1 MKKSSI
7 IGVLILCFTFWGK
20 AQVRN
25 EIRVPD
31 PEGYRTLKCDFH
43 IHTVFSDGLVWPT
56 VRVDEA
62 YREGLDAIAL
72 TEHLEY
78 RPHRQDI
85 IASHNRSYEIAEKTA
100 RNNQVILIRGSEIT
114 RPMAPG
120 HFNAIFLS
128 DCDALEQKEYMDS
141 FKAARRQNAFIFWNH
156 PGWDRQQPDTT
167 LWWNEH
173 TRLYEE
179 GYMQGIEVANGKKYS
194 PEAQRWCMEKKL
206 TMIGTSDIHQP
217 IQTDIDFARGQ
228 HRTMTF
234 VFVRIRKSVGCE
246 NTFEKDLTT
255 HTALII
261 ELWHVADELI
271 RRLRK
276 AGFKGHTLTLKIK
289 FHDFTQKTR
298 SISVG
303 HELYTMKE
311 ILPLAKQL
319 LAGLQLTHYR
329 IRLMGLTVSNPVSSP
344 DDPEQG
350 IPTQLEIN
358 F

>member
-7 IGVLILCFTFWGK
+7 IGVLILCFAFWGK

-120 HFNAIFLS
+120 HFNAIFLN
-128 DCDALEQKEYMDS
+128 DCDALEL
-141 FKAARRQNAFIFWNH
+141 
-156 PGWDRQQPDTT
+156 P
-167 LWWNEH
+167 
-173 TRLYEE
+173 
-179 GYMQGIEVANGKKYS
+179 
-194 PEAQRWCMEKKL
+194 
-206 TMIGTSDIHQP
+206 MIGTSDIHQP

-234 VFVRIRKSVGCE
+234 VFVRERSAEGIREALLHRRTAVYMDEKVIAE
-246 NTFEKDLTT
+246 EQWLKELFEKSIDIEDIKRNEKSIVITLKNNSDLTF
-255 HTALII
+255 H
-261 ELWHVADELI
+261 
-271 RRLRK
+271 
-276 AGFKGHTLTLKIK
+276 LK
-289 FHDFTQKTR
+289 KTR
-298 SISVG
+298 HNPGLVYFR
-303 HELYTMKE
+303 EYTIQPQCRHRIE
-311 ILPLAKQL
+311 
-319 LAGLQLTHYR
+319 
-329 IRLMGLTVSNPVSSP
+329 IRLENNIQGGDINFAITNLYAAPNKGLTYSYKV
-344 DDPEQG
+344 
-350 IPTQLEIN
+350 
-358 F
+358 

>member
-7 IGVLILCFTFWGK
+7 IGVLILCFAFWGK

-128 DCDALEQKEYMDS
+128 DCDALEQK
-141 FKAARRQNAFIFWNH
+141 
-156 PGWDRQQPDTT
+156 
-167 LWWNEH
+167 
-173 TRLYEE
+173 
-179 GYMQGIEVANGKKYS
+179 
-194 PEAQRWCMEKKL
+194 
-206 TMIGTSDIHQP
+206 
-217 IQTDIDFARGQ
+217 DIDRAAKIVQSSTPAKCIHFLESSGLGP
-228 HRTMTF
+228 
-234 VFVRIRKSVGCE
+234 S
-246 NTFEKDLTT
+246 TT
-255 HTALII
+255 RY
-261 ELWHVADELI
+261 D
-271 RRLRK
+271 
-276 AGFKGHTLTLKIK
+276 
-289 FHDFTQKTR
+289 
-298 SISVG
+298 
-303 HELYTMKE
+303 
-311 ILPLAKQL
+311 PL
-319 LAGLQLTHYR
+319 
-329 IRLMGLTVSNPVSSP
+329 V
-344 DDPEQG
+344 E
-350 IPTQLEIN
+350 
-358 F
+358 

>member
-120 HFNAIFLS
+120 HFNAIFLN
-128 DCDALEQKEYMDS
+128 DCDALEL
-141 FKAARRQNAFIFWNH
+141 
-156 PGWDRQQPDTT
+156 P
-167 LWWNEH
+167 
-173 TRLYEE
+173 
-179 GYMQGIEVANGKKYS
+179 
-194 PEAQRWCMEKKL
+194 
-206 TMIGTSDIHQP
+206 MIGTSDIHQP

-234 VFVRIRKSVGCE
+234 VFVRERSAEGIREALLHRRTAVYMDEKVIAE
-246 NTFEKDLTT
+246 EQWLKELFEKSIDIEDIKRNEKSIVITLKNNSDLTF
-255 HTALII
+255 H
-261 ELWHVADELI
+261 
-271 RRLRK
+271 
-276 AGFKGHTLTLKIK
+276 LK
-289 FHDFTQKTR
+289 KTR
-298 SISVG
+298 HNPGLVYFR
-303 HELYTMKE
+303 EYTIQPQCRHRIE
-311 ILPLAKQL
+311 
-319 LAGLQLTHYR
+319 
-329 IRLMGLTVSNPVSSP
+329 IRLENNIQGGDINFEIPNLYAAPNKGLTYSYKV
-344 DDPEQG
+344 
-350 IPTQLEIN
+350 
-358 F
+358 

>member
-7 IGVLILCFTFWGK
+7 IGVLILCFAFWGK

-128 DCDALEQKEYMDS
+128 DCDALEL
-141 FKAARRQNAFIFWNH
+141 
-156 PGWDRQQPDTT
+156 P
-167 LWWNEH
+167 
-173 TRLYEE
+173 
-179 GYMQGIEVANGKKYS
+179 
-194 PEAQRWCMEKKL
+194 
-206 TMIGTSDIHQP
+206 MIGTSDIHQP

-234 VFVRIRKSVGCE
+234 VFVRERSAEGIREALLHRRTAVYMDEKVIAE
-246 NTFEKDLTT
+246 EQWLKELFEKSID
-255 HTALII
+255 I
-261 ELWHVADELI
+261 EDIKRNEKSIVI
-271 RRLRK
+271 
-276 AGFKGHTLTLKIK
+276 TLK
-289 FHDFTQKTR
+289 T
-298 SISVG
+298 
-303 HELYTMKE
+303 
-311 ILPLAKQL
+311 
-319 LAGLQLTHYR
+319 
-329 IRLMGLTVSNPVSSP
+329 
-344 DDPEQG
+344 
-350 IPTQLEIN
+350 IPI
-358 F
+358 

>member
-7 IGVLILCFTFWGK
+7 IGVLILCFAFWGK

-120 HFNAIFLS
+120 HFNAIFLN
-128 DCDALEQKEYMDS
+128 DCDALEL
-141 FKAARRQNAFIFWNH
+141 
-156 PGWDRQQPDTT
+156 P
-167 LWWNEH
+167 
-173 TRLYEE
+173 
-179 GYMQGIEVANGKKYS
+179 
-194 PEAQRWCMEKKL
+194 
-206 TMIGTSDIHQP
+206 MIGTSDIHQP

-234 VFVRIRKSVGCE
+234 VFVRERSAEGIREALLHRRTAVYMDEKVIAE
-246 NTFEKDLTT
+246 EQWLKELFEKSIDIEDIKRNEKSIVITLKNNSDLTF
-255 HTALII
+255 H
-261 ELWHVADELI
+261 
-271 RRLRK
+271 
-276 AGFKGHTLTLKIK
+276 LK
-289 FHDFTQKTR
+289 KTR
-298 SISVG
+298 HNPGLVYFR
-303 HELYTMKE
+303 EYTIQPQCRHRIE
-311 ILPLAKQL
+311 
-319 LAGLQLTHYR
+319 
-329 IRLMGLTVSNPVSSP
+329 IRLENNIQGGDINFEITNLYAAPHKGLTYSYKV
-344 DDPEQG
+344 
-350 IPTQLEIN
+350 
-358 F
+358 

>member
-128 DCDALEQKEYMDS
+128 DCDALEL
-141 FKAARRQNAFIFWNH
+141 
-156 PGWDRQQPDTT
+156 P
-167 LWWNEH
+167 
-173 TRLYEE
+173 
-179 GYMQGIEVANGKKYS
+179 
-194 PEAQRWCMEKKL
+194 
-206 TMIGTSDIHQP
+206 MIGTSDIHQP

-234 VFVRIRKSVGCE
+234 VFVRERSAEGIREALLHRRTAVYMDEKVIAE
-246 NTFEKDLTT
+246 EQWLKELFEKSIDIEDIKRNEKSIVITLKNNSDLTF
-255 HTALII
+255 H
-261 ELWHVADELI
+261 
-271 RRLRK
+271 
-276 AGFKGHTLTLKIK
+276 LK
-289 FHDFTQKTR
+289 KTR
-298 SISVG
+298 HNPGLVYFR
-303 HELYTMKE
+303 EYTIQPQCRHRIE
-311 ILPLAKQL
+311 
-319 LAGLQLTHYR
+319 
-329 IRLMGLTVSNPVSSP
+329 IRLENNI
-344 DDPEQG
+344 QG
-350 IPTQLEIN
+350 GDIN
-358 F
+358 FEITNLYAAPNKGLAYSYKV

>member
-120 HFNAIFLS
+120 HFNAIFLN
-128 DCDALEQKEYMDS
+128 DCDALEL
-141 FKAARRQNAFIFWNH
+141 
-156 PGWDRQQPDTT
+156 P
-167 LWWNEH
+167 
-173 TRLYEE
+173 
-179 GYMQGIEVANGKKYS
+179 
-194 PEAQRWCMEKKL
+194 
-206 TMIGTSDIHQP
+206 MIGTSDIHQP

-234 VFVRIRKSVGCE
+234 VFVRERSAEGIREALLHRRTAVYMDEKVIAE
-246 NTFEKDLTT
+246 EQWLKELFEKSIDIEDIKRNEKSIVITLKNNSDLTF
-255 HTALII
+255 H
-261 ELWHVADELI
+261 
-271 RRLRK
+271 
-276 AGFKGHTLTLKIK
+276 LK
-289 FHDFTQKTR
+289 KTR
-298 SISVG
+298 HNPGLVYFREYTIQPQCRHRIENRLENNIQG
-303 HELYTMKE
+303 GDINIEITNLYAAPNK
-311 ILPLAKQL
+311 
-319 LAGLQLTHYR
+319 
-329 IRLMGLTVSNPVSSP
+329 GLTYSYKV
-344 DDPEQG
+344 
-350 IPTQLEIN
+350 
-358 F
+358 

>member
-7 IGVLILCFTFWGK
+7 IGVLILCFAFWGK

-120 HFNAIFLS
+120 HFNAIFLN
-128 DCDALEQKEYMDS
+128 DCDALEL
-141 FKAARRQNAFIFWNH
+141 
-156 PGWDRQQPDTT
+156 P
-167 LWWNEH
+167 
-173 TRLYEE
+173 
-179 GYMQGIEVANGKKYS
+179 
-194 PEAQRWCMEKKL
+194 
-206 TMIGTSDIHQP
+206 MIGTSDIHQP

-234 VFVRIRKSVGCE
+234 VFVRERSAEGIREALLHRRTAVYMDEKVIAE
-246 NTFEKDLTT
+246 EQWLKELFEKSIDIEDIKRNEKSIVITLKNNSDLTF
-255 HTALII
+255 H
-261 ELWHVADELI
+261 
-271 RRLRK
+271 
-276 AGFKGHTLTLKIK
+276 LK
-289 FHDFTQKTR
+289 KTR
-298 SISVG
+298 HNPGLVYFR
-303 HELYTMKE
+303 EYTIQPQCRHRIE
-311 ILPLAKQL
+311 
-319 LAGLQLTHYR
+319 
-329 IRLMGLTVSNPVSSP
+329 IRLENNI
-344 DDPEQG
+344 QG
-350 IPTQLEIN
+350 GDIN
-358 F
+358 FEITNLYDAPNKGLSYSYKV

>member
-1 MKKSSI
+1 M
-7 IGVLILCFTFWGK
+7 LILCFTFWGK

-128 DCDALEQKEYMDS
+128 DCDALEL
-141 FKAARRQNAFIFWNH
+141 
-156 PGWDRQQPDTT
+156 P
-167 LWWNEH
+167 
-173 TRLYEE
+173 
-179 GYMQGIEVANGKKYS
+179 
-194 PEAQRWCMEKKL
+194 
-206 TMIGTSDIHQP
+206 MIGTSDIHQP

-234 VFVRIRKSVGCE
+234 VFVRERSAEGIREALLHRRTAVYMDEKVIAEEQWLKELFE
-246 NTFEKDLTT
+246 N
-255 HTALII
+255 
-261 ELWHVADELI
+261 
-271 RRLRK
+271 
-276 AGFKGHTLTLKIK
+276 
-289 FHDFTQKTR
+289 R
-298 SISVG
+298 SIS
-303 HELYTMKE
+303 
-311 ILPLAKQL
+311 
-319 LAGLQLTHYR
+319 R
-329 IRLMGLTVSNPVSSP
+329 I
-344 DDPEQG
+344 
-350 IPTQLEIN
+350 
-358 F
+358 